1 MIKRK
6 IILTLLIPA
15 IFLSLILPQIY
26 ADQAMSLWKNFPEK
40 KILDNGITLIY
51 QRDESSA
58 ITVMNI
64 IIKGGK
70 KAVPTS
76 QRGLAY
82 MTSRLAIEIPDR
94 NKVQALMIQA
104 SHVSMSSKAD
114 YSFIKIAC
122 LSEILED
129 TLKIMTKIITDPLF
143 SGIRIKLIKDRMKH
157 QRKTEE
163 DNPLNVAHNAHLEIL
178 LAEKGYAGSALGSEE
193 SQKKIKKDD
202 IVHFY
207 KNYFRGGNMIVAVS
221 SDLEEETLLGI
232 CAEFLE
238 KFPAGVSSPSKK
250 ESLTNEDKKK
260 ITIERETKQSVVSLA
275 FPLPELTA
283 RNFALAFM
291 MDTFLGKG
299 VGSKLWP
306 LRSIEKLA
314 YNVNSRANRMEEAG
328 MLEAYLET
336 DHEKQEMAMEELK
349 KVLLKLYDEGITEE
363 ELEMTKTQ
371 SKASFLRNNET
382 KDTKTLNLAAFEAL
396 GLGYEYLNDFFE
408 EINAI
413 TLEEMNGYI
422 KDVLNPE
429 KATEVIVGPTGEH
442 K

>member
-1 MIKRK
+1 
-6 IILTLLIPA
+6 
-15 IFLSLILPQIY
+15 
-26 ADQAMSLWKNFPEK
+26 
-40 KILDNGITLIY
+40 
-51 QRDESSA
+51 
-58 ITVMNI
+58 
-64 IIKGGK
+64 
-70 KAVPTS
+70 
-76 QRGLAY
+76 
-82 MTSRLAIEIPDR
+82 
-94 NKVQALMIQA
+94 
-104 SHVSMSSKAD
+104 
-114 YSFIKIAC
+114 

-143 SGIRIKLIKDRMKH
+143 SGIRIKLIKDRMK
-157 QRKTEE
+157 QQMKTEE

-178 LAEKGYAGSALGSEE
+178 LAEKGYAGSALGNEE

-221 SDLEEETLLGI
+221 SDLAEEELLGR
-232 CAEFLE
+232 CTEFLE
-238 KFPAGVSSPSKK
+238 KFPEGVPSPSKK

-314 YNVNSRANRMEEAG
+314 YNVNSRANRMEEGG

-363 ELEMTKTQ
+363 ELNITKIQ

-422 KDVLNPE
+422 KDVLDPE
-429 KATEVIVGPTGEH
+429 KVTEVIVGPNGEH